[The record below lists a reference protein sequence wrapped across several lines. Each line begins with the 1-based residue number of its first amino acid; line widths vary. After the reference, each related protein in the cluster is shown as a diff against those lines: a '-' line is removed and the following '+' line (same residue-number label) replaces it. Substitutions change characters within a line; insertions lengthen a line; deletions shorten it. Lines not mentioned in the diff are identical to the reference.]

1 MQENHFILQ
10 QKLEETERYILQFGL
25 VLSIIESSFRE
36 YSVQAEIT
44 DTNKVKSGAL
54 TLYFSPKR
62 NTFSIKPFKN
72 LPEDVANKINDFLAQ
87 DTSRK
92 QGQRASPKQEYSS
105 SPLRAFAD
113 GSYLCGKVGFG
124 AVIEQNNEIIF
135 EIFGGVKN
143 PEYITAR
150 QVAGELFAVG
160 KILQWCGANN
170 VSEIDIFY
178 DYAGIEAWATGKWKT
193 LQPLTQNYAHFVR
206 SCGISVRWHK
216 VAAHSGNKWND
227 YADALAKRGATE
239 N

>member
-1 MQENHFILQ
+1 MPEHHFILR
-10 QKLEETERYILQFGL
+10 QKLEETEKFVLQFGL

-36 YSVQAEIT
+36 YSAQAEIIG
-44 DTNKVKSGAL
+44 TNKIKSGAF
-54 TLYFSPKR
+54 TLYYSPKR
-62 NTFSIKPFKN
+62 NAFSIKPFKN
-72 LPEDVANKINDFLAQ
+72 LPEDIANKIDNFLAQ
-87 DTSRK
+87 SASGTQEKPASHK
-92 QGQRASPKQEYSS
+92 QKYSS

-124 AVIEQNNEIIF
+124 AVIEHNNEIIF
-135 EIFGGVKN
+135 EVFGGVNN

-193 LQPLTQNYAHFVR
+193 LQPLTQNYANFVR

-239 N
+239 S